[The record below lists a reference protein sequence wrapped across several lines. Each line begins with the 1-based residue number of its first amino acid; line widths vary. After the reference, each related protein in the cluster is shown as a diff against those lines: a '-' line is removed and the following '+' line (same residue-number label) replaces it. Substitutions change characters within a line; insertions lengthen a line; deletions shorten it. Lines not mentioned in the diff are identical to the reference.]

1 MVKQIRKSFPTYTQL
16 DAMDCGPTCLRMI
29 AKYHGKHYSL
39 ETLRQHS
46 FITREGVSMLGIS
59 DAAEQIGFRTSGVII
74 SFEQLAK
81 EAPLPCIVHWKQN
94 HFVVVYDIKRNKKVR
109 FLSPFGE
116 NNNRKRGEKNGLSE
130 GYRIQVADPALGL
143 VTYNEAD
150 FKKCWHSTKKNEEEK
165 GTALL
170 LEPAPDFFNRED
182 EKESHNRS
190 LRFFLRYLV
199 PYKSQLMQLVL
210 GMLVASILQLIFPFL
225 TQSLVDVGIRDG
237 NMGFITLILIAQLVI
252 FIARLSVEFIRS
264 WILLHMNTRINIAL
278 ISDFLAKLMKLPL
291 RYFDTQKT
299 GDIMQRIGDHGRIE
313 SFLTGNSISTL
324 FSFVNFFV
332 FAFVLAYY
340 NLFILGVAGRIY
352 LLRKHCSK
360 YCHW

>member
-170 LEPAPDFFNRED
+170 LEPC
-182 EKESHNRS
+182 
-190 LRFFLRYLV
+190 LRLHSRY
-199 PYKSQLMQLVL
+199 
-210 GMLVASILQLIFPFL
+210 
-225 TQSLVDVGIRDG
+225 
-237 NMGFITLILIAQLVI
+237 
-252 FIARLSVEFIRS
+252 
-264 WILLHMNTRINIAL
+264 
-278 ISDFLAKLMKLPL
+278 
-291 RYFDTQKT
+291 
-299 GDIMQRIGDHGRIE
+299 
-313 SFLTGNSISTL
+313 
-324 FSFVNFFV
+324 
-332 FAFVLAYY
+332 
-340 NLFILGVAGRIY
+340 
-352 LLRKHCSK
+352 
-360 YCHW
+360 